1 MNYGNILVPVDF
13 SSNSVQAFDFAQQL
27 ALQNNST
34 LHIIHII
41 DPFIDVGYS
50 SNSAYRENI
59 ISMRVRNA
67 NEELKKFIDEIPH
80 PGVNIIEVLKS
91 GEPYEEILSY
101 CVKQKIDLIIIA
113 SHGWTGLYHLPMGN
127 VASKVMKYANIP
139 VVCLK
144 TANAIMKKDSAENK
158 EVMAENWVG

>member
-1 MNYGNILVPVDF
+1 MKYRNILVPVDF

-27 ALQNNST
+27 ALHNNST

-41 DPFIDVGYS
+41 DPFIDIGYS

-67 NEELKKFIDEIPH
+67 NEELQKFIDEIPH

-91 GEPYEEILSY
+91 GEPYEEILNY
-101 CVKQKIDLIIIA
+101 CRMQKIDLIIIS

-127 VASKVMKYANIP
+127 VASKVMKHANIP

-144 TANAIMKKDSAENK
+144 TINTIMKKDSSKSK

>member
-1 MNYGNILVPVDF
+1 MNYRNILVPVDF

-27 ALQNNST
+27 ALQNNSI
-34 LHIIHII
+34 LHIIHVI
-41 DPFIDVGYS
+41 DPFIDVGHS
-50 SNSAYRENI
+50 SNIAFKENI

-91 GEPYEEILSY
+91 GEPYKEILDY
-101 CVKQKIDLIIIA
+101 CGKQRIDLIIIA
-113 SHGWTGLYHLPMGN
+113 SHGWTGLYHLPMGS
-127 VASKVMKYANIP
+127 VASKVMKYASLP
-139 VVCLK
+139 VICLK
-144 TANAIMKKDSAENK
+144 TINAIMKRDSDKIN

>member
-1 MNYGNILVPVDF
+1 MNFRNILVPVDF

-27 ALQNNST
+27 ALQNNSI

-59 ISMRVRNA
+59 INMRVRNA
-67 NEELKKFIDEIPH
+67 NEELQKFIDEIPH
-80 PGVNIIEVLKS
+80 PGVNIMEVLKY
-91 GEPYEEILSY
+91 GVPYEEILDY
-101 CVKQKIDLIIIA
+101 CKKEKIDLIIIA
-113 SHGWTGLYHLPMGN
+113 SHGWTGLYNLPMGN
-127 VASKVMKYANIP
+127 VASKVMKYSSIP

-144 TANAIMKKDSAENK
+144 TANAVMKKESAENK